1 MEQPEFTAL
10 QVTVFVRTRSGESL
24 PVQEFLNSVPFE
36 AQMQETVSDWIEQQL
51 KQAGLSFEEIITD
64 LRTPAAK
71 AKATGAADK
80 KSSPLARLF
89 GKK

>member
-10 QVTVFVRTRSGESL
+10 QVTIFVRTRPSQSL

-36 AQMQETVSDWIEQQL
+36 GQMQENVSQWIEQSL
-51 KQAGLSFEEIITD
+51 KEAKLSFEEIIVD

-71 AKATGAADK
+71 AQAAGDAAK

>member
-10 QVTVFVRTRSGESL
+10 QVTVFIRTRPGESL
-24 PVQEFLNSVPFE
+24 PVQAFLNSVPFE
-36 AQMQETVSDWIEQQL
+36 AHMQETVSLWIEQTL
-51 KQAGLSFEEIITD
+51 KEAGLAFEEIIID
-64 LRTPAAK
+64 LHTPAAK
-71 AKATGAADK
+71 AKATQQADK